1 MDDSHIC
8 THCQDCVIQQF
19 VSACQQL
26 EWLLDR
32 VLLGYDVADTTSLYN
47 VLATHDLT
55 TIPDVVILVKS
66 VESVCATAY
75 LSQFQLGPQWWYTLQ
90 SRLRIRPS
98 LLIMFKH
105 ITWRW
110 RHDMSPHVTTCG
122 RKRRW
127 ALRYVLYNH
136 KWVIV
141 TYVNLVNRV
150 FSKITNRSLNNCG
163 RRYLAWRYIMIRS
176 IKQTY
181 MTYWKRSI

>member
-75 LSQFQLGPQWWYTLQ
+75 LSQFQL
-90 SRLRIRPS
+90 RLR
-98 LLIMFKH
+98 
-105 ITWRW
+105 
-110 RHDMSPHVTTCG
+110 
-122 RKRRW
+122 
-127 ALRYVLYNH
+127 
-136 KWVIV
+136 
-141 TYVNLVNRV
+141 
-150 FSKITNRSLNNCG
+150 
-163 RRYLAWRYIMIRS
+163 
-176 IKQTY
+176 
-181 MTYWKRSI
+181 